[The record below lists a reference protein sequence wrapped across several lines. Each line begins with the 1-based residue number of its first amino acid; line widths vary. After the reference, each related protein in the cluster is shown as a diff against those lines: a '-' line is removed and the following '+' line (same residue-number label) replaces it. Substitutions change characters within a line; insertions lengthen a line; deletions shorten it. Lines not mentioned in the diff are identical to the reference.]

1 MSDAAETSLRVRRG
15 MRIETC
21 RFPDGP
27 PPHLHPPAPPPP
39 AEELL
44 FLLIPSETPAGE
56 QGRPHGEKTTFKTM

>member
-21 RFPDGP
+21 RVPDGP
-27 PPHLHPPAPPPP
+27 PTPPPSPSPPP